1 MRRVK
6 NYINGKWR
14 ESKGEFK
21 YNVVNSATT
30 EVIATVPE
38 SLDSEI
44 QLAADASKKAFVS
57 WKNVPP
63 HKRGQLMTE
72 IRNVLYAYKDEIAKI
87 VSEEH
92 GKTLK
97 DAYGELGRAFEYVEH
112 TCGIAE
118 LMKGQY
124 SENVGTGVDTFY
136 IREPLGTFAIIPPF
150 NFPAMISLYF
160 CWAIACGNSVIIKPS
175 EICPLTITR
184 IVELI
189 DENVDIPPGVINLVN
204 GGANVGNKIITHSD
218 IAGVSFVGSSKVAKS
233 VYETASKYGKRAQCQ
248 GGAKNHI
255 YIHENCSLDAIV
267 PNVVSSCFGHT
278 SQRCFAASNILID
291 EEIYNEFT
299 DKFLVQVKSLKLGHG
314 LDENIDMG
322 PVVNERAYENILNWI
337 ERGVKEGARLL
348 LDGRNVKVAKYPI
361 GFFIGP
367 TLFEAE
373 PDMDIFK
380 EEIFG
385 PVRCI
390 KKVSG
395 LFDAID
401 IINSSDYG
409 HTAAI
414 YTENGGIAR
423 EFVRRCDTG
432 QVGINV
438 GTPAPIAFY
447 PVGGRKLSFYGSL
460 RGRAND
466 AIDFYTDKK
475 LIVST
480 WHSVRITDGYR
491 F

>member
-1 MRRVK
+1 MKILK
-6 NYINGKWR
+6 NYINGEWIA
-14 ESKGEFK
+14 SKGEAK

-30 EVIATVPE
+30 EIIAKVPE
-38 SLDSEI
+38 STQEEI
-44 QLAADASKKAFVS
+44 KSAIHSAKKAFS
-57 WKNVPP
+57 TWKNVPP
-63 HKRGQLMTE
+63 HRRGQLMTE
-72 IRNVLYAYKDEIAKI
+72 IRNILYANKDEIARI

-97 DAYGELGRAFEYVEH
+97 DANGELGRAFEYVEH

-124 SENVGTGVDTFY
+124 SENVGSGVDTFY

-175 EICPLTITR
+175 EICPMTITR
-184 IVELI
+184 IIELI
-189 DENVDIPPGVINLVN
+189 EHVDIPPGVINIIQ
-204 GGANVGNKIITHSD
+204 GGAETGNRIITDED
-218 IAGVSFVGSSKVAKS
+218 IAGVSFVGSSKIAKI
-233 VYETASKYGKRAQCQ
+233 VYNTASMYGKRAQCQ
-248 GGAKNHI
+248 GGAKNHV
-255 YIHENCSLDAIV
+255 YINNLAMLNAVV

-278 SQRCFAASNILID
+278 SQRCFAASNILVD
-291 EEIYNEFT
+291 EDIYDEFLEM
-299 DKFLVQVKSLKLGHG
+299 FLEQSKSLNLGNG
-314 LDENIDMG
+314 LDPDVDMG
-322 PVVNERAYENILNWI
+322 PVVNKAAYERLLQWIDIGLN
-337 ERGVKEGARLL
+337 EGAKLL
-348 LDGRNVKVAKYPI
+348 LDGRNVKVEKYPN
-361 GFFIGP
+361 GYFIGP
-367 TLFEAE
+367 TIFEA
-373 PDMDIFK
+373 DTNMKIFN

-395 LFDAID
+395 FFEAVD
-401 IINSSDYG
+401 IINASKFG

-423 EFVRRCDTG
+423 EFVRRCNTG

-447 PVGGRKLSFYGSL
+447 PVGGRKISFYGSL

-480 WHSVRITDGYR
+480 WHSLKETDGYR

>member
-1 MRRVK
+1 MKLLK
-6 NYINGKWR
+6 NYINGKWL
-14 ESKGEFK
+14 ESKGEFCFD
-21 YNVVNSATT
+21 VVNSATG
-30 EVIATVPE
+30 EIIAKVPE
-38 SLDSEI
+38 STDDEI
-44 QLAADASKKAFVS
+44 NSAIKAAKKAFYN
-57 WKNVPP
+57 WKNFPP
-63 HKRGQLMTE
+63 HRRGQLMTD
-72 IRNVLYAYKDEIAKI
+72 IRNILYENREELAKI
-87 VSEEH
+87 VVEEH

-97 DAYGELGRAFEYVEH
+97 DANGELTRAFEYVEH

-136 IREPLGTFAIIPPF
+136 IREPLGVFAIIPPF

-175 EICPLTITR
+175 EICPLTINR
-184 IVELI
+184 IIELI
-189 DENVDIPPGVINLVN
+189 ENVEIPDGVINIVH
-204 GGANVGNKIITHSD
+204 GGAEVGNKIVTHPD
-218 IAGVSFVGSSKVAKS
+218 VAGVSFVGSSKVAKI
-233 VYETASKYGKRAQCQ
+233 VYENASKHGKRAQCQ

-255 YIHENCSLDAIV
+255 YIHKDAILPAII

-291 EEIYNEFT
+291 EAIYDEFMEQFIN
-299 DKFLVQVKSLKLGHG
+299 KVKNLKVGYG
-314 LDENIDMG
+314 MDDNVDMG
-322 PVVNERAYENILNWI
+322 PVVSKKALQNLHNWI
-337 ERGVKEGARLL
+337 EKGLNEGAKLIV
-348 LDGRNVKVAKYPI
+348 DGRDVKVDKYPE
-361 GFFIGP
+361 GYFLGP
-367 TLFEAE
+367 TIFEAE
-373 PDMDIFK
+373 PDMEIFK

-385 PVRCI
+385 PVRCV
-390 KKVSG
+390 KKVKD
-395 LFDAID
+395 FFEAVD
-401 IINSSDYG
+401 IINSSKYG
-409 HTAAI
+409 HTSAI

-423 EFVRRCDTG
+423 EFIRRCNTG

-447 PVGGRKLSFYGSL
+447 PVGGRKISFYGSL

-480 WHSVRITDGYR
+480 WHTVRITDGYR

>member
-1 MRRVK
+1 MKILK
-6 NYINGKWR
+6 NYINGEWIA
-14 ESKGEFK
+14 SKGEAK

-30 EVIATVPE
+30 EIIAKVPE
-38 SLDSEI
+38 STQEEI
-44 QLAADASKKAFVS
+44 KSAIHSAKKAFS
-57 WKNVPP
+57 TWKNVPP
-63 HKRGQLMTE
+63 HRRGQLMTE
-72 IRNVLYAYKDEIAKI
+72 IRNILYANKDEIARI
-87 VSEEH
+87 VSKEH

-97 DAYGELGRAFEYVEH
+97 DANGELGRAFEYVEH

-124 SENVGTGVDTFY
+124 SENVGSGVDTFY

-175 EICPLTITR
+175 EICPMTITR
-184 IVELI
+184 IIELI
-189 DENVDIPPGVINLVN
+189 EHVDIPPGVINIIQ
-204 GGANVGNKIITHSD
+204 GGAETGNRIITDED
-218 IAGVSFVGSSKVAKS
+218 IAGVSFVGSSKIAKI
-233 VYETASKYGKRAQCQ
+233 VYNTASMYGKRAQCQ
-248 GGAKNHI
+248 GGAKNHV
-255 YIHENCSLDAIV
+255 YINNLAMLNVVV

-278 SQRCFAASNILID
+278 SQRCFAASNILVD
-291 EEIYNEFT
+291 EDIYDEFLEM
-299 DKFLVQVKSLKLGHG
+299 FLEQSKSLNLGNG
-314 LDENIDMG
+314 LDSDVDMG
-322 PVVNERAYENILNWI
+322 PVVNKAAYERLLQWIDIGLN
-337 ERGVKEGARLL
+337 EGAKLL
-348 LDGRNVKVAKYPI
+348 LDGRNVKVEKYPN
-361 GFFIGP
+361 GYFIGP
-367 TLFEAE
+367 TIFEA
-373 PDMDIFK
+373 DTNMKIFN

-395 LFDAID
+395 FFEAVD
-401 IINSSDYG
+401 IINASKFG

-423 EFVRRCDTG
+423 EFVRRCNTG

-447 PVGGRKLSFYGSL
+447 PVGGRKISFYGSL

-480 WHSVRITDGYR
+480 WHSLKETDGYR

>member
-1 MRRVK
+1 MKVLK
-6 NYINGKWR
+6 NYINGKWI
-14 ESKGEFK
+14 ESKGELKFD
-21 YNVVNSATT
+21 VVNSATA
-30 EVIATVPE
+30 EIIAKVPE
-38 SLDSEI
+38 STEEEI
-44 QLAADASKKAFVS
+44 NSAIKFAKKAYYS

-63 HKRGQLMTE
+63 HKRGQIMTE
-72 IRNVLYAYKDEIAKI
+72 IRNILYSNKDELTRII
-87 VSEEH
+87 VEEH

-97 DAYGELGRAFEYVEH
+97 DAKGELTRAFEYVEH

-136 IREPLGTFAIIPPF
+136 IREPLGVFAIIPPF

-160 CWAIACGNSVIIKPS
+160 CWAIACGNAIIIKPS
-175 EICPLTITR
+175 EICPLTINR
-184 IVELI
+184 IIELI
-189 DENVDIPPGVINLVN
+189 QNVDIPHGVINLVQ
-204 GGANVGNKIITHSD
+204 GGAETGERIITHPD
-218 IAGVSFVGSSKVAKS
+218 VEGVSFVGSSKVAKI
-233 VYETASKYGKRAQCQ
+233 VYEIASKYGKRAQCQ

-255 YIHENCSLDAIV
+255 YIHKDAILDAII

-291 EEIYNEFT
+291 ENIYDEFME
-299 DKFLVQVKSLKLGHG
+299 KFLTQVKNLKIGYG
-314 LDENIDMG
+314 MDENVDMG
-322 PVVNERAYENILNWI
+322 PVVNKKALENLLKWI
-337 ERGVKEGARLL
+337 DKGINEGANLI
-348 LDGRNVKVAKYPI
+348 LDGRGIKVENYLD
-361 GFFIGP
+361 GYFLGP
-367 TLFEAE
+367 TIFEAE
-373 PDMDIFK
+373 PHMEIFK

-385 PVRCI
+385 PVRCV
-390 KKVSG
+390 KKVKD
-395 LFDAID
+395 FFEAIE
-401 IINSSDYG
+401 IINSSKYG

-414 YTENGGIAR
+414 YTENGGFAR
-423 EFVRRCDTG
+423 EFIRRCNTG

-447 PVGGRKLSFYGSL
+447 PVGGRKISFYGSL

-480 WHSVRITDGYR
+480 WHTVRMKDGYR

>member
-1 MRRVK
+1 MKILK
-6 NYINGKWR
+6 NYINGKWIA
-14 ESKGEFK
+14 SKGQPM
-21 YNVVNSATT
+21 YHVVNSATT
-30 EVIATVPE
+30 DILAKVPE
-38 SLDSEI
+38 STPDEI
-44 QLAADASKKAFVS
+44 QSAIEASKKAFLK
-57 WKNVPP
+57 WKNIPP
-63 HKRGQLMTE
+63 HRRGQLMTE
-72 IRNVLYAYKDEIAKI
+72 IRNILYAHKEEIGKI

-97 DAYGELGRAFEYVEH
+97 DANGELGRAFEYVVH

-124 SENVGTGVDTFY
+124 SENVGSGVDTFY

-175 EICPLTITR
+175 EICPMTITR
-184 IVELI
+184 IIELI
-189 DENVDIPPGVINLVN
+189 ENVDIPPGVINLVH
-204 GGANVGNKIITHSD
+204 GGGETGNKIITHPD
-218 IAGVSFVGSSKVAKS
+218 IAGVSFVGSSKIAKI
-233 VYETASKYGKRAQCQ
+233 VYDTASVHGKRAQCQ

-255 YIHENCSLDAIV
+255 YIHKEAMLDAIV

-278 SQRCFAASNILID
+278 SQRCFAASNILVD
-291 EEIYNEFT
+291 KEIY
-299 DKFLVQVKSLKLGHG
+299 DKFLNMFIEQSKSLKVGNG
-314 LDENIDMG
+314 LDPEVDMG
-322 PVVNERAYENILNWI
+322 PVVNVRAYENLLKWI
-337 ERGVKEGARLL
+337 DTGINEGAKLL
-348 LDGRNVKVAKYPI
+348 LDGRNIKVENYPN
-361 GFFIGP
+361 GYFLGA
-367 TLFEAE
+367 TVFEAE
-373 PDMDIFK
+373 PEMKIFK

-390 KKVSG
+390 KKVKNFFEA
-395 LFDAID
+395 LE
-401 IINSSDYG
+401 IINSSQYG
-409 HTAAI
+409 HTSAI
-414 YTENGGIAR
+414 YTENGGAAR
-423 EFVRRCDTG
+423 EFVRRADTG

-447 PVGGRKLSFYGSL
+447 PVGGRKISFYGSL

-480 WHSVRITDGYR
+480 WHSIKVTDGYR